1 MPKPQQAVPA
11 ALPRVPSLD
20 GLPAM
25 CGADDAALRHAAA
38 AELLSAGE
46 AALGAALHNS
56 LSVDSLAASAG
67 AAREGSHDSTNTAGG
82 AAGGLTGALLVRAAR
97 AMGFSCALHHA
108 CAAWAP
114 AAGAATG
121 SSRNAGAAPQ
131 LPARRRRAEPS
142 LRIADALAWMR
153 HLHSR
158 SA

>member
-1 MPKPQQAVPA
+1 M
-11 ALPRVPSLD
+11 PSLD

-82 AAGGLTGALLVRAAR
+82 AAGGLTGALLVWPKSAIEVLQALCC
-97 AMGFSCALHHA
+97 MGASC
-108 CAAWAP
+108 
-114 AAGAATG
+114 GGSDG
-121 SSRNAGAAPQ
+121 SSSDTGDGPH
-131 LPARRRRAEPS
+131 LPARHRRAEPC
-142 LRIADALAWMR
+142 ALHRRCPCLEA
-153 HLHSR
+153 SP
-158 SA
+158 AQ